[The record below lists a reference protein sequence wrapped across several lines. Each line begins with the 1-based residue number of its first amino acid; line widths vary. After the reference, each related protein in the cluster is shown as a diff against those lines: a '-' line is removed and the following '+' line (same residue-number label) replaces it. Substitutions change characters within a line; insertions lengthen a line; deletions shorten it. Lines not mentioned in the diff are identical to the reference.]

1 MIRSSSA
8 RPRPGPP
15 RAGRPRA
22 HGPAAARARPG
33 AIRPLRRLLPFG
45 LPVACAAAALVGRV
59 VMPHDHPESLAER
72 IVAALVLLTVGTAVV
87 IGARRRLRRELRR
100 ARAVAHATQSVLL
113 RPPPARLEGLSLAA
127 GQLSASRGAIV
138 GGDLYEAVATPYGVR
153 AVIGDVRGHGL
164 PAIGAV
170 AAVLGSFR
178 EAAHD
183 EAELGGLLRRLD
195 RAVQRHLRERARDE
209 HPAASGSDPENPSA
223 EEFVT
228 LLLLEIDQDC
238 GVRALN
244 CGHPWPYRLGPGGA
258 RPLAA
263 AEPLPPLG
271 PFPLPAVL
279 DPYLAEPLGPGEDL
293 LLHTDGAVE
302 ARDARGRFFGL
313 RTALERIAAAPP
325 APPAAV
331 IATLRAALLRH
342 TGGRPGDDVALLLLR
357 NDRHDRAASTGKE
370 ARGSRTGEPAG
381 TPAAEPPAVV
391 PAAPVRH

>member
-1 MIRSSSA
+1 
-8 RPRPGPP
+8 
-15 RAGRPRA
+15 
-22 HGPAAARARPG
+22 
-33 AIRPLRRLLPFG
+33 
-45 LPVACAAAALVGRV
+45 
-59 VMPHDHPESLAER
+59 MPHDHPESLGER
-72 IVAALVLLTVGTAVV
+72 IVAALVLLIVGTGVV
-87 IGARRRLRRELRR
+87 IAARCRLRRELRR
-100 ARAVAHATQSVLL
+100 ARAVADATQSVLL
-113 RPPPARLEGLSLAA
+113 RPPPARLEGLSLAS
-127 GQLSASRGAIV
+127 GQLSASRGATV
-138 GGDLYEAVATPYGVR
+138 GGDLYEVAATPYGVR

-183 EAELGGLLRRLD
+183 EPDLGDLLRRLD

-209 HPAASGSDPENPSA
+209 HPAARGTDPESPSA

-279 DPYLAEPLGPGEDL
+279 DPYIGDPLLPGEAL

-313 RTALERIAAAPP
+313 RPALERIAAGPP
-325 APPAAV
+325 APPEAV

-357 NDRHDRAASTGKE
+357 NDRHDRHDRVTGERKG
-370 ARGSRTGEPAG
+370 AGGDRTGDPAD
-381 TPAAEPPAVV
+381 TSTLDAPTAV
-391 PAAPVRH
+391 PSAPVRH